1 MTDLFFF
8 FFSNCQSYFYHRKA
22 SHPLSQASNLVG
34 MGEGLL
40 SVFLAQGLGEASAW
54 KSDKQGG
61 TGLGFPC
68 PHFPEAHPIPLLFW
82 QDGNKKYFS
91 RRSQIA

>member
-1 MTDLFFF
+1 
-8 FFSNCQSYFYHRKA
+8 
-22 SHPLSQASNLVG
+22 

-40 SVFLAQGLGEASAW
+40 SGFLAQGLGEASAW

-82 QDGNKKYFS
+82 QDGNKKTFFQEEKPDS
-91 RRSQIA
+91 LAESQKAPG